1 MTTTTRDNAR
11 SGLWKNRGYLTGL
24 EVFSE
29 SEIKGYRSQF
39 DALEVDQ
46 GQSKAEIGL
55 HNRHFTHEFVWRM
68 TTHPPLLEA
77 IRSVLGPNVFL
88 LGTHFF
94 CKYPSASR
102 GDKFVAWHQDL
113 TYWGLEPPQA
123 VTAWLAIDDVDIDN
137 GCMRVVPGSHRQG
150 ILTHETSAMAG
161 NLLSINQ
168 EIPAESFDSSQTV
181 DLVLKAGQMSVHD
194 GLLIHGSNPN
204 HSARRR
210 CGLAIRYIPPRVSQ
224 LRRNSL
230 GRYYQPVLV
239 CGRDEYGHFPRIPA
253 PFTPA
258 DEP

>member
-1 MTTTTRDNAR
+1 MTTTTLEGAR
-11 SGLWKNRGYLTGL
+11 SELWKSRGYLTGL

-68 TTHPPLLEA
+68 TTHPPVLEA
-77 IRSVLGPNVFL
+77 IRSVLGPDVFL

-150 ILTHETSAMAG
+150 ILTHATSAIAG

-181 DLVLKAGQMSVHD
+181 DLVLKAGQMSVHH

-210 CGLAIRYIPPRVSQ
+210 CGLAVRYIPPRVRQ
-224 LRRNSL
+224 LQRNSL

-239 CGRDEYGHFPRIPA
+239 CGRDEYGYFPRIPA